1 MSSFFQLKSNW
12 SSNMILFFSNWSC
25 IILGFFSA
33 ELVVSSFYQL
43 KLYYLLF
50 SSWTC
55 NYPIFSS
62 WSSKYNFF
70 FPAQDEIT
78 SFFCVCFPAEEI
90 LWGWGLWKPF
100 EEQQP
105 GPLCRVY
112 PRSIQCP
119 RGGANSLPLRHG
131 WTLRK
136 SGGGCGCQSRSNMGQ
151 GHCQKSTGSAPYL
164 GRYVQR
170 QSCFYIFTCKKC
182 WISPQVFVFH
192 CFTPGKIHQLK
203 MGVKGIKIN
212 LGAYISLYTVLR
224 STRGLDL
231 HVRWFTRGAFKI
243 VAAGLGYVVLQI
255 LNDTLASLAPM

>member
-62 WSSKYNFF
+62 WSSKYRYNFF

-170 QSCFYIFTCKKC
+170 QSCLYIFGCKKC
-182 WISPQVFVFH
+182 WISPQVFVFY
-192 CFTPGKIHQLK
+192 CFRPGKIHQLK
-203 MGVKGIKIN
+203 MGVKGIKIYFPVYIFKVHGVLTYMYDDSPEGCVQDRSGW
-212 LGAYISLYTVLR
+212 LGLR
-224 STRGLDL
+224 SAT
-231 HVRWFTRGAFKI
+231 
-243 VAAGLGYVVLQI
+243 I
-255 LNDTLASLAPM
+255 LNDTLASLSPT